1 MRKYKTK
8 LIIGDMEVTIFTLV
22 QQMLGMEK
30 LMIDMALGEEYLP
43 VLIEKVTDFHIE
55 HRLKLMDQGVD
66 ALWIGDDFGS
76 QTGLLFSK
84 EMFREIWK
92 PSYIRMCN
100 AFRAKDPGLTLIL
113 HCDGA
118 VSELMDDFVEIG
130 FQVFNPVHPGVP
142 GHGPDEMKKGWG
154 DRIAFWGALD
164 RQELIPMG
172 TDADLEKDIQ
182 RKINILGK
190 NGGYMIAPAHI
201 LQPDVSPERVKTFIE
216 LCYKHGSIY

>member
-1 MRKYKTK
+1 MN
-8 LIIGDMEVTIFTLV
+8 
-22 QQMLGMEK
+22 
-30 LMIDMALGEEYLP
+30 
-43 VLIEKVTDFHIE
+43 
-55 HRLKLMDQGVD
+55 QGVD

-100 AFRAKDPGLTLIL
+100 AFRAKDPGITLIL

-130 FQVFNPVHPGVP
+130 FKVFNPVQPGVP

-164 RQELIPMG
+164 QQELIPMG

-182 RKINILGK
+182 RKIKHTREKRRIHDRSGPH
-190 NGGYMIAPAHI
+190 PAARCFPGTGENLHRA
-201 LQPDVSPERVKTFIE
+201 L
-216 LCYKHGSIY
+216 L